1 MSTQTPSII
10 YESAKRILA
19 VACGPP
25 RRKFLLPS
33 SSPIQFAAYSF
44 DQEFEMLLSSFPPAQ
59 KNVASSSG
67 PFAGLLDANAILTSL
82 SQPTPTGGGKGKFT
96 ASFSIV
102 PASWDDYQTQIV
114 NFPGWSNVIGTN
126 FRDPKPT
133 EVNVRLHYDYFV
145 VGNVDAGILDS
156 SGAVIKTA
164 AAKGAIPILRRTPW
178 LATYNGAVLLN
189 DEAKALTPAAGVQG
203 YLPTLPTIEQYQ
215 AWCAIAATFY
225 ASGTAWDETHPP
237 KWDGASSTDV
247 LSGQFRLANSR
258 LVDYAGNIVARVTTY
273 ALVE

>member
-1 MSTQTPSII
+1 MNTPSIV
-10 YESAKRILA
+10 YESAKRTLA
-19 VACGPP
+19 VASGPP

-44 DQEFEMLLSSFPPAQ
+44 DQEFEMLLANFPPAQ

-82 SQPTPTGGGKGKFT
+82 SQPTSTGGGKGKFT
-96 ASFSIV
+96 ASFSVI

-114 NFPGWSNVIGTN
+114 NFPGWLNIIGTN

-145 VGNVDAGILDS
+145 VGTVAGGILDS
-156 SGAVIKTA
+156 SGTA
-164 AAKGAIPILRRTPW
+164 IVTATAKGAIPILRRTPW
-178 LATYNGAVLLN
+178 LATYNGTVLAN
-189 DEAKALTPAAGVQG
+189 DEAKSLVPAAGVSG
-203 YLPTLPTIEQYQ
+203 YQPTLPTIEQYQ
-215 AWCAIAATFY
+215 AWCAIADAFY
-225 ASGTAWDETHPP
+225 TSGTAWDETHPAR
-237 KWDGASSTDV
+237 WDGASKTDV
-247 LSGQFRLANSR
+247 TSGQFRLANSR

-273 ALVE
+273 AIAE